1 MARTQT
7 SCPTCHQ
14 PAVVDI
20 QQVFDMGKDPLAKQK
35 ILSNTSNF
43 LHCPSCGYQGM
54 LAVPIIYHDPEKE
67 MLFTFFP
74 PDLNTPVNEQEKQI
88 GPLINRILNDLPQE
102 KRKAYLLQ
110 PQSMFTFQTMIEN
123 ILEADGITK
132 EMLDDQQKRINLLDK
147 LIKTP
152 NEDRLA
158 IFEQEKE
165 IIDIN
170 FFSILSRI
178 VESAMDQGDEKSQKP
193 LLDLQQQLFKN
204 TKVGQELFIQM
215 KETETAIKSLQEASK
230 NGLTRDKLLEILES
244 APSETQLSTTASLAR
259 SGLDYGFF
267 QLLSEKIDSTQEE
280 DEKKKLTQLREK
292 LLQITEKIDKQLQE
306 QMSNA
311 KQLLEKIISVEK
323 IEEELKKNFN
333 SVNDFFIQ
341 AVQAELSA
349 AQKDANLDRIQ
360 KLERIM
366 IVIEKAST
374 PTEEVKLFE
383 NFLESKDE
391 GDLDRLISENSA
403 KINQDFLDLMNNI
416 VNQVQKQNDQPE
428 LLEKVKTVH
437 KAILKHSMKKQMD
450 AD

>member
-7 SCPTCHQ
+7 SCPACHQ
-14 PAVVDI
+14 PVVVDI

-54 LAVPIIYHDPEKE
+54 LAVPIIYHDPDKE
-67 MLFTFFP
+67 LLFTFFP
-74 PDLNTPVNEQEKQI
+74 PDLNTTVNEQEKQI

-110 PQSMFTFQTMIEN
+110 PQSMLTFQTMIEK

-132 EMLDDQQKRINLLDK
+132 EMLEDQQKRINLLDK
-147 LIKTP
+147 LIKTSK
-152 NEDRLA
+152 EDRLA
-158 IFEQEKE
+158 IFEQEKG

-178 VESAMDQGDEKSQKP
+178 VESAVEQGDEKSQKP
-193 LLDLQQQLFKN
+193 LLDLQQQLFEN
-204 TKVGQELFIQM
+204 TQVGQELFIQA
-215 KETETAIKSLQEASK
+215 KETETAIQSLQEASK
-230 NGLTRDKLLEILES
+230 NGLTREKLLEILES

-280 DEKKKLTQLREK
+280 NEKQKLTQLREK
-292 LLQITEKIDKQLQE
+292 LLQITEEIDKQLQK
-306 QMSNA
+306 QMVNA
-311 KQLLEKIISVEK
+311 KQFLEKILSTEK
-323 IEEELKKNFN
+323 IEEELEKNFN

-341 AVQAELSA
+341 VLQTELSEA
-349 AQKDANLDRIQ
+349 RKDANLDRIQ

-366 IVIEKAST
+366 IVIEKASA
-374 PTEEVKLFE
+374 PAEGVKLFE
-383 NFLESKDE
+383 NLLEFKDKD
-391 GDLDRLISENSA
+391 DLDRLISVNST
-403 KINQDFLDLMNNI
+403 KINQGFLDLMNNI
-416 VNQVQKQNDQPE
+416 ANQVQKQDNQPE
-428 LLEKVKTVH
+428 LLEKVKAVY
-437 KAILKHSMKKQMD
+437 KAVLRYSMKKQME

>member
-7 SCPTCHQ
+7 SCPACHQ
-14 PAVVDI
+14 PVVVDI

-54 LAVPIIYHDPEKE
+54 LAIPIIYHDPDKE
-67 MLFTFFP
+67 LLFTFFP
-74 PDLNTPVNEQEKQI
+74 PDLNTTVNEQEKQI

-110 PQSMFTFQTMIEN
+110 PQSMLTFQTMIEK

-152 NEDRLA
+152 KEDRLA
-158 IFEQEKE
+158 IFEQEKG

-178 VESAMDQGDEKSQKP
+178 VESAMEQGDEKSQKP
-193 LLDLQQQLFKN
+193 LLDLQKQLFEN
-204 TKVGQELFIQM
+204 TQVGQDLFIQV
-215 KETETAIKSLQEASK
+215 KETETAIQSLQEASK
-230 NGLTRDKLLEILES
+230 NGLTREKLLEILES
-244 APSETQLSTTASLAR
+244 TPSETQLSTTASLAR

-267 QLLSEKIDSTQEE
+267 QLLTEKIDSTQEE
-280 DEKKKLTQLREK
+280 NEKQKLTQLREK
-292 LLQITEKIDKQLQE
+292 LLQITEEIDKQLQK
-306 QMSNA
+306 QIANA
-311 KQLLEKIISVEK
+311 KQLLEKILSAEK
-323 IEEELKKNFN
+323 IEEELEKNFN

-341 AVQAELSA
+341 VLQTELSKA
-349 AQKDANLDRIQ
+349 RKDANLERIQ

-366 IVIEKAST
+366 IVIEKASA
-374 PTEEVKLFE
+374 PTEEAKLFE
-383 NFLESKDE
+383 NLLKFKDKD
-391 GDLDRLISENSA
+391 DLDRLISVNST
-403 KINQDFLDLMNNI
+403 KINQGFLDLMNNI
-416 VNQVQKQNDQPE
+416 ANQVQKQDNQPE
-428 LLEKVKTVH
+428 LLDKVKAVY
-437 KAILKHSMKKQMD
+437 KAVLRHSMKKQME